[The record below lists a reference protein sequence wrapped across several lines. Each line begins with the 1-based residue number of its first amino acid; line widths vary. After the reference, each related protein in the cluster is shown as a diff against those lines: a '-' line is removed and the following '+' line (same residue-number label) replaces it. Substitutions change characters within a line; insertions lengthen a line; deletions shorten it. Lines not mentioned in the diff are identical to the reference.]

1 MQKCVFYRMYQFK
14 SWFLFLSPP
23 PPPPPP
29 WGVNLLIVIY
39 LLVEAICSFISVED
53 LYKQR
58 VSE

>member
-1 MQKCVFYRMYQFK
+1 MKKCVFYRMY
-14 SWFLFLSPP
+14 
-23 PPPPPP
+23 PPPP

>member
-1 MQKCVFYRMYQFK
+1 MQKCVFYRMY
-14 SWFLFLSPP
+14 
-23 PPPPPP
+23 PPP

>member
-1 MQKCVFYRMYQFK
+1 MKKCVFYRMY
-14 SWFLFLSPP
+14 
-23 PPPPPP
+23 PPPPP

>member
-1 MQKCVFYRMYQFK
+1 MQKCVFYRMY
-14 SWFLFLSPP
+14 P